1 MRKLFLIGA
10 LALGPITS
18 HAQDVTDSARLEVP
32 GEVWITSDRGG
43 EIVEYFVKFAALE
56 RSGARVVIDG
66 PCESACTLI
75 LGIIPADRLCVT
87 ARARFAFHAAWRLDD
102 DGRRTSS
109 PVGTKFLFETYPEP
123 VRGWIVKNGG
133 LTSRTIYLTGNGLLA
148 INRQVCMEAIN
159 TPVIATND
167 AQPPGFK
174 YASLR

>member
-1 MRKLFLIGA
+1 MRKLLLIGA

-18 HAQDVTDSARLEVP
+18 HAQDATDSARLEVP
-32 GEVWITSDRGG
+32 GQVWITSDRGG
-43 EIVEYFVKFAALE
+43 EIVEYFVKFATLE

-66 PCESACTLI
+66 QCESACTLI

-87 ARARFAFHAAWRLDD
+87 ARARFAFHAAWSLDD

-109 PVGTKFLFETYPEP
+109 PVGTKFLFDTYPEP

-133 LTSRTIYLTGNGLLA
+133 LTSRTIYLSGNGLLA

-167 AQPPGFK
+167 AQPRDFK